1 MRRFRTLD
9 RVLVLVALTL
19 VLAACDTAG
28 EEATTTGGGGDVTT
42 TTAGGGGVTTTTAG
56 GGGEETTTTAES
68 DGTTSTGGAD
78 GETTEMTVLL
88 PVDSPNMYGFRVAD
102 ANGYFADEGL
112 DVTLEFLDGSG
123 AVIQQLIAG
132 NGDIG
137 SVGTGTVAEAIEQ
150 GHDIRAIGN
159 TNYGSVFLLTVPAD
173 SDIQVPADLEGRQV
187 GVSEFSGGEVPVVR
201 GIISAAGLDPE
212 SDVELVPIGAG
223 TALAVRALEEGRV
236 DAFGGSV
243 NDIVAIEVQGL
254 DLRTLDPGD
263 LSGVPALPLVAT
275 QDYIDSNPEAVEGFL
290 RAVARGAEFGQTNP
304 DETLEILME
313 QSPEQF
319 VDETGERIFE
329 LVLDLWQPPEGT
341 MYHEQSVESWE
352 YFFDIIAVELPE
364 GTDLNEVIVED
375 FVEAA
380 NDF

>member
-1 MRRFRTLD
+1 MRRFNSFI
-9 RVLVLVALTL
+9 VLGVLAL
-19 VLAACDTAG
+19 VLAACTDTGTGDGTTTTGDQPTTTAG
-28 EEATTTGGGGDVTT
+28 SEEPGTTAAEEATTT
-42 TTAGGGGVTTTTAG
+42 TAGAEATA
-56 GGGEETTTTAES
+56 
-68 DGTTSTGGAD
+68 
-78 GETTEMTVLL
+78 MTVLL
-88 PVDSPNMYGFRVAD
+88 PVDSPNMYGFRVAA
-102 ANGYFADEGL
+102 ANGYFAEEGL

-173 SDIQVPADLEGRQV
+173 SDIQTPSDLAGRKV
-187 GVSEFSGGEVPVVR
+187 GISEFSGGEVPVVR
-201 GIISAAGLDPE
+201 GIISAAGLEPE
-212 SDVELVPIGAG
+212 TDVELVPIGEG
-223 TALAVRALEEGRV
+223 TALAVRALQEGQV

-243 NDIVAIEVQGL
+243 NDIVAVEVQGI

-275 QDYIDSNPEAVEGFL
+275 QSYIDANPQAVEGFL
-290 RAVARGAEFGQTNP
+290 RAVARGADFGQTNP
-304 DETLEILME
+304 EETLEILME

-329 LVLDLWQPPEGT
+329 LVLDLWNPPEGT
-341 MYHEQSVESWE
+341 LYHEQSVESWE

-364 GTDLNEVIVED
+364 GTDLSQVIVDD
-375 FVEAA
+375 FVAAA

>member
-1 MRRFRTLD
+1 MRRFNSFI
-9 RVLVLVALTL
+9 VLGVLAL
-19 VLAACDTAG
+19 VLAACTDTGTGDGTTTTGDQPTTTAGSEEPGTTAG
-28 EEATTTGGGGDVTT
+28 EEATTT
-42 TTAGGGGVTTTTAG
+42 TAGAEATA
-56 GGGEETTTTAES
+56 
-68 DGTTSTGGAD
+68 
-78 GETTEMTVLL
+78 MTVLL
-88 PVDSPNMYGFRVAD
+88 PVDSPNMYGFRVAA
-102 ANGYFADEGL
+102 ANGYFAEEGL

-173 SDIQVPADLEGRQV
+173 SDIQTPSDLAGRKV
-187 GVSEFSGGEVPVVR
+187 GISEFSGGEVPVVR
-201 GIISAAGLDPE
+201 GIISAAGLEPE
-212 SDVELVPIGAG
+212 TDVELVPIGEG
-223 TALAVRALEEGRV
+223 TALAVRALQEGQV

-243 NDIVAIEVQGL
+243 NDIVAVEVQGI

-275 QDYIDSNPEAVEGFL
+275 QSYIDANPQAVEGFL
-290 RAVARGAEFGQTNP
+290 RAVARGADFGQTNP
-304 DETLEILME
+304 EETLEILME

-329 LVLDLWQPPEGT
+329 LVLDLWNPPEGT
-341 MYHEQSVESWE
+341 LYHEQSVESWE

-364 GTDLNEVIVED
+364 GTDLSQVIVDD
-375 FVEAA
+375 FVAAA

>member
-1 MRRFRTLD
+1 MRRFNSFI
-9 RVLVLVALTL
+9 VLAVLAL
-19 VLAACDTAG
+19 VLAACTDTGTGDGTTTTGDQATTTAGSEEPGTTAG
-28 EEATTTGGGGDVTT
+28 EEATTS
-42 TTAGGGGVTTTTAG
+42 TAGAEATA
-56 GGGEETTTTAES
+56 
-68 DGTTSTGGAD
+68 
-78 GETTEMTVLL
+78 MTVLL
-88 PVDSPNMYGFRVAD
+88 PVDSPNMYGFRVAA
-102 ANGYFADEGL
+102 ANGYFAEEGL

-173 SDIQVPADLEGRQV
+173 SDIQTPSDLAGRKV
-187 GVSEFSGGEVPVVR
+187 GISEFSGGEVPVVR
-201 GIISAAGLDPE
+201 GIISAAGLEPE
-212 SDVELVPIGAG
+212 TDVELVPIGEG
-223 TALAVRALEEGRV
+223 TALAVRALQEGQV

-243 NDIVAIEVQGL
+243 NDIVAVEVQGI

-275 QDYIDSNPEAVEGFL
+275 QSYIDANPQAVEGFL
-290 RAVARGAEFGQTNP
+290 RAVARGADFGQTNP
-304 DETLEILME
+304 EETLEILME

-329 LVLDLWQPPEGT
+329 LVLDLWNPPEGT
-341 MYHEQSVESWE
+341 LYHEQSVESWE

-364 GTDLNEVIVED
+364 GTDLSQVIVDD
-375 FVEAA
+375 FVAAA